1 MRIIVIGAG
10 IGGTTAA
17 LAMARLG
24 HDVAVFDQV
33 RENKPVGAALSLWPN
48 GVQVLNW
55 LGLGDEVANLGGRM
69 DTMSYREGST
79 GEPMCRFSLERITL
93 ATGQRPYPVARADL
107 QAMLL
112 DRLGDRVHLG
122 TRVTALE
129 QDINHVYVTVADGT
143 VHAADL
149 VIAADGARSTVR
161 DYVLGAPAAREYVGY
176 LNINGLVP
184 VDDAVG
190 DPSEWTT
197 YVADGKRVSVMPV
210 AGDRFYFFFDVP
222 KEEGAVP
229 ARNDIVSYLRREF
242 AGWAP
247 GVQRLID
254 RIDPSTSL
262 NGVEIWDL
270 SPIRQ
275 WVRGRVGLL
284 GDAAHTTAPDIGQ
297 GACSALEDSYVLGT
311 VFATTTLGVADS
323 LLRYQRAR
331 VDRAADLVHRARRR
345 SAETHAVDPVRTASW
360 YEELRHEDGTNVIRG
375 ILGNMAGSPV
385 LFGAGPL
392 R

>member
-10 IGGTTAA
+10 IGGATAA
-17 LAMARLG
+17 LAMTRLG
-24 HDVAVFDQV
+24 HDVVVFDQV

-55 LGLGDEVANLGGRM
+55 LGLGDHVAQLGGRM

-79 GEPMCRFSLERITL
+79 GDPMCRFSLEGVTL

-107 QAMLL
+107 QEMLL
-112 DRLGDRVHLG
+112 ERLGDRVRLG
-122 TRVTALE
+122 TRVTRLD
-129 QDINHVYVTVADGT
+129 QDDEHVYVTVADGT
-143 VHAADL
+143 VHIADL
-149 VIAADGARSTVR
+149 VIAADGARSAAR
-161 DYVLGAPAAREYVGY
+161 DYVVGEATEREYVGY

-184 VDDAVG
+184 VDHEIG
-190 DPSEWTT
+190 EPSEWTT
-197 YVADGKRVSVMPV
+197 YVADGKRASVMPV

-222 KEEGAVP
+222 QEPGAVP
-229 ARNDIVSYLRREF
+229 AREQTVAYLRREF

-254 RIDPSTSL
+254 RIDPTSSL
-262 NGVEIWDL
+262 NCVEIWDL
-270 SPIRQ
+270 PPISR
-275 WVRGRVGLL
+275 WVQGRVALL

-297 GACSALEDSYVLGT
+297 GACSALEDTFVLGT

-323 LLRYQRAR
+323 LLRYQRIR

-345 SAETHAVDPVRTASW
+345 SAETHAADPDRTAAW
-360 YEELRHEDGTNVIRG
+360 YEELRHEDGSTVIRG
-375 ILGNMAGSPV
+375 ILGNITDSP
-385 LFGAGPL
+385 LLLGAGPL
-392 R
+392 T

>member
-24 HDVAVFDQV
+24 HEVVVFDQV

-55 LGLGDEVANLGGRM
+55 LGLGEDVANLGGRM

-79 GEPMCRFSLERITL
+79 GESMCRFSLERITL

-112 DRLGDRVHLG
+112 DRLEDRVHLG
-122 TRVTALE
+122 TRVTALA
-129 QDINHVYVTVADGT
+129 QDADRVYVTVADGT
-143 VHAADL
+143 IHETDL
-149 VIAADGARSTVR
+149 VIAADGARSAAR
-161 DYVLGAPAAREYVGY
+161 DYVLGAPAHREYVGY

-184 VDDAVG
+184 VDDVIG
-190 DPSEWTT
+190 DPSQWTT
-197 YVADGKRVSVMPV
+197 YVANGKRASVMPV

-222 KEEGAVP
+222 QETGAVP
-229 ARNDIVSYLRREF
+229 ARDEIVPYLRREF

-254 RIDPSTSL
+254 RVDPGSSL
-262 NGVEIWDL
+262 NAVEIWDL
-270 SPIRQ
+270 PPIRQ
-275 WVRGRVGLL
+275 WVRGRVALL

-311 VFATTTLGVADS
+311 VFATTTLGVTDS
-323 LLRYQRAR
+323 LLRYERAR

-345 SAETHAVDPVRTASW
+345 SAETHASDPARTASW
-360 YEELRHEDGTNVIRG
+360 YEQLRHEDGTTVIRG
-375 ILGNMAGSPV
+375 ILGNMADSPV
-385 LFGAGPL
+385 LIGAGPL
-392 R
+392 D